1 MKWLTLSEIKQ
12 QLRIEPDFTDD
23 DALLTRYGNSAEA
36 TVLNITGRTY
46 DDFIC
51 DYGEIPA
58 DIWEATV
65 LLVTLS
71 YENRSPVSMQNM
83 YAIPYAFDAKVKPYM
98 KLTSSYES
106 QDDFTPTILGS
117 DVKIVFTANLP
128 DDLKLADVD
137 FVATVYNNSQKDAEL
152 VFQKDECHAIGD
164 GEKYLLMFNS
174 EQLGIGKYLMKL
186 EVHVPDD
193 DYLSGYSKEIVNI
206 DPQIYVKG

>member
-98 KLTSSYES
+98 KLTSSCES
-106 QDDFTPTILGS
+106 HDDFTPTILGS
-117 DVKIVFTANLP
+117 DIKIVFTANLP
-128 DDLKLADVD
+128 DGLKLADVD

-152 VFQKDECHAIGD
+152 LFKKDECHAIGD

-186 EVHVPDD
+186 EVHVPDN